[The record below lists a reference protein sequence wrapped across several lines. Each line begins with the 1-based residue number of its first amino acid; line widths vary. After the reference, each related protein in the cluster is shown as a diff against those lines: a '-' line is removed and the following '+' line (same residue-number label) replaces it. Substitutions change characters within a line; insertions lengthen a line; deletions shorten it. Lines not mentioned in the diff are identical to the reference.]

1 MRCKSIQTIA
11 QGDAQS
17 ESSQSQSST
26 KHKTQKSEVR
36 KISRMK
42 WGTQKPNWTQLK
54 RNIDGSG
61 VFFSRKFRTTRAH
74 IKRAHF
80 ICQPAKRKKF
90 LSFSVLSAFCYIC
103 VFISFLEIYL
113 CIEISCS
120 RTPWNKFNCWGVC
133 VMMVKR
139 GRERQENVNNF
150 IYVCFELV
158 FIICQRQQPDVF
170 RLNTST
176 QIAVIWFNTLNLNT
190 FCTKK
195 KVN

>member
-61 VFFSRKFRTTRAH
+61 GFFRGNSEQLVLTSNERISFASQRKGKSF
-74 IKRAHF
+74 
-80 ICQPAKRKKF
+80 C
-90 LSFSVLSAFCYIC
+90 LSQFSPLFVIY

-113 CIEISCS
+113 CIDISCS

>member
-61 VFFSRKFRTTRAH
+61 GFFFSREFRTTRAH

-103 VFISFLEIYL
+103 IYFFFRNILMYRNFVFPYSMKQIQLL
-113 CIEISCS
+113 
-120 RTPWNKFNCWGVC
+120 
-133 VMMVKR
+133 
-139 GRERQENVNNF
+139 GRVRDDGEKGAGTARE
-150 IYVCFELV
+150 C
-158 FIICQRQQPDVF
+158 
-170 RLNTST
+170 
-176 QIAVIWFNTLNLNT
+176 
-190 FCTKK
+190 
-195 KVN
+195 